1 MKTLS
6 FALFRNLFKNIIMK
20 VLANDGLDQSGIDGL
35 QKAGFE
41 VITTK
46 VPQEELIN
54 YINENQVR
62 TLLVRSATKVRK
74 DIIDACP
81 SLKIIGRGGVGM
93 DNIDVEY
100 AREKGINVINT
111 PAASSASVAELVF
124 AHLFSGCRFLTD
136 SNRKM
141 PVEGD
146 TKFAELK
153 KAYTKGV
160 ELRGKTIGII
170 GFGRIGQEVAKM
182 ALGLGMRVLAVDNFT
197 EKVNLKVEFFNG
209 QSVDFEIKTQSKEEV
224 LKEADFVTLH
234 VPAQKEFVIGQ
245 KEFDLMKNGAALVN
259 CARGGVVDEEALLKA
274 LDSGKLAFA
283 GLDVF
288 INEPT
293 PAKSILSH
301 PKISLTPHTGASTN
315 EAQDRIGISLAEQI
329 ISILK

>member
-1 MKTLS
+1 
-6 FALFRNLFKNIIMK
+6 MK

-62 TLLVRSATKVRK
+62 ALLVRSATKVRK

-146 TKFAELK
+146 SKFAELK

-182 ALGLGMRVLAVDNFT
+182 ALGLGMRVLAVDNFA